1 MFLNSINYFRGVA
14 ILLIVAGHSYTIA
27 GFNPSNAIERTIANL
42 LTGGTA
48 LFVFISGFMFHHVF
62 SKKFNYKKFMLKK
75 MQNVVLP
82 YLVLSIYPI
91 WDIIY
96 YERFSNT
103 FGIKNALDVLLFYP
117 IRGIH
122 LTAYWYIP
130 FAVILFLASP
140 IFLKLMNYKYKGLL
154 ITIGLVIATLI
165 HRPLYNINVF
175 QSFIY
180 FSPVYLLGM
189 WASMNKEKVYTTLKN
204 KEWIFLLVAIILAFY
219 QGEFTS
225 YSPIEGIITF
235 PPTTLSG
242 YVGNFH
248 KDILVYNGLDL
259 MILQKTSLCFFFMVF
274 LRRFEDINM
283 PFLDFTAKYSFAI
296 FFLHCYLI
304 LWGERFVVFKNG
316 NIVTL
321 FATTLILS
329 LVSAIF
335 AAIVKKLVPKHSRKL
350 IGV

>member
-27 GFNPSNAIERTIANL
+27 GFNPSNVIERTIANL

-62 SKKFNYKKFMLKK
+62 SKKFNYKKFMVKK

-82 YLVLSIYPI
+82 YLILSIYPI

-96 YERFSNT
+96 YERFSRT
-103 FGIKNALDVLLFYP
+103 FGINNALDALLFYP

-140 IFLKLMNYKYKGLL
+140 IFLKLMNSKYKGLL
-154 ITIGLVIATLI
+154 ITIGLVVATLI
-165 HRPLYNINVF
+165 HRPLYNINVL

-189 WASMNKEKVYTTLKN
+189 WASINKNKVYTTLKN
-204 KEWIFLLVAIILAFY
+204 KEWIFLFVAVVLAFY
-219 QGEFTS
+219 QGEFAS
-225 YSPIEGIITF
+225 YSPIEGTTTF
-235 PPTTLSG
+235 PSTILNG

-248 KDILVYNGLDL
+248 KNMFVYNGLDL

-274 LRRFEDINM
+274 LRRFEDIKI

-304 LWGERFVVFKNG
+304 LWGERIGGLNNG
-316 NIVTL
+316 NI
-321 FATTLILS
+321 FTLILTTLLFS
-329 LVSAIF
+329 ITSAIF
-335 AAIVKKLVPKHSRKL
+335 AAGVKKVFPKHSRKL
-350 IGV
+350 IGA